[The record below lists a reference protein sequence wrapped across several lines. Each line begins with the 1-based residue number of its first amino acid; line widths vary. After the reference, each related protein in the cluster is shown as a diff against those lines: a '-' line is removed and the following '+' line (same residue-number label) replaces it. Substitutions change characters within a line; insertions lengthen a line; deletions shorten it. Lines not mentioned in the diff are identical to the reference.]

1 MPQHGYIKRTKPRV
15 EVLRGYNPNEPHTL
29 TQSHPVK
36 ADEVVRSGMVISLE
50 WVSANSRYEWVVGG
64 QDNKMAYIALQDYD
78 QSSTGGLG
86 AFGYDPDVIEA
97 GKLTGLSCAGQFEI
111 QTAYVKSGQ
120 TWTMDA
126 PVTYDGTTGNIK
138 IATASSDQ
146 VIGRVTRPSG
156 QSGLQDLTGTNSS
169 ASTLD
174 VITFTTGFVA
184 KANVGA

>member
-36 ADEVVRSGMVISLE
+36 ADEVIRSGMVISLE
-50 WVSANSRYEWVVGG
+50 WVSTNSRYEWVKGG

-111 QTAYVKSGQ
+111 QTAYVTAGQ

-126 PVTYDGTTGNIK
+126 PITYDTTEGQEGNIK
-138 IATASSDQ
+138 IAGDTDQ

-156 QSGLQDLTGTNSS
+156 QSGLQDLTGTHSG

-184 KANVGA
+184 KVNA